1 MWRFMQKYDLLLSP
15 VSAAPAFDHGQYG
28 TKEINGKPVAPGDTP
43 PFTSVFNW
51 TGQPAASIPAGFT
64 KAGLPVGLQIVGR
77 HLDDAMVMRASAAYE
92 QAAPWKHIWPEI
104 VTNLAAARA
113 A

>member
-1 MWRFMQKYDLLLSP
+1 MQNYDLLLSP
-15 VSAAPAFDHGQYG
+15 TTAAPAFDHGSYG
-28 TKEINGKPVAPGDTP
+28 PKEINGQPVDRLKQA

-92 QAAPWKHIWPEI
+92 RVAPWKHIWPEI
-104 VTNLAAARA
+104 VTNLTAAKA